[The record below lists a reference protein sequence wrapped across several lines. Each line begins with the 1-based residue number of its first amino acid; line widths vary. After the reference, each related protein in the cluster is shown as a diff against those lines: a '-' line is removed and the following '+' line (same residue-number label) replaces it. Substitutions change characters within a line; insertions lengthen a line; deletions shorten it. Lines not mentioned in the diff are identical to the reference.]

1 MAIAPR
7 LAATVE
13 MSPGRVA
20 LILLFAWAG
29 SALAAGDVEQG
40 RLVAEKWCA
49 RCHVIGAD
57 RPAGGI
63 DSTPSFFLMHDKLDA
78 YRERIRSFDQ
88 RRPHKA
94 LAFDVDVGE
103 REDLITYIGVL
114 ERP

>member
-1 MAIAPR
+1 MSLGR
-7 LAATVE
+7 LG
-13 MSPGRVA
+13 M
-20 LILLFAWAG
+20 ILLFAWG
-29 SALAAGDVEQG
+29 GPALAAGDADQG

-63 DSTPSFFLMHDKLDA
+63 DSTPSFFLMHDKLDV

-88 RRPHKA
+88 RQPHRA

-103 REDLITYIGVL
+103 REDLITYIAIL

>member
-1 MAIAPR
+1 
-7 LAATVE
+7 
-13 MSPGRVA
+13 MSPGRIGV
-20 LILLFAWAG
+20 ILLLAWGG
-29 SALAAGDVEQG
+29 SALAAGDAEQG
-40 RLVAEKWCA
+40 RRVAEKWCA

-57 RPAGGI
+57 KPAGGI
-63 DSTPSFFLMHDKLDA
+63 DSTPSFLLMHDKFDG

-94 LAFDVDVGE
+94 LEFDVDPGE